1 MKGNKKLNSIFENCH
16 ETASQEAF
24 LRSCG
29 FARRGGVPPD
39 SDPSVGVSPPL
50 NDGVSPHRASD
61 DSETDS
67 IIGDGEDLVE
77 SHAIRFVSPPESA
90 DTVDLEEVAAD
101 RTVPVEDEESGSIS
115 LEKSGNL
122 LFSDRRSS
130 SSGKPRD
137 ERMESPAK
145 KLKIPLR
152 DVVKAIVMNSRNA
165 EEEDREVEKI
175 SYVQM
180 LVKKGFKF
188 PGGTQTPSGN

>member
-115 LEKSGNL
+115 LEKSG
-122 LFSDRRSS
+122 
-130 SSGKPRD
+130 KPRD